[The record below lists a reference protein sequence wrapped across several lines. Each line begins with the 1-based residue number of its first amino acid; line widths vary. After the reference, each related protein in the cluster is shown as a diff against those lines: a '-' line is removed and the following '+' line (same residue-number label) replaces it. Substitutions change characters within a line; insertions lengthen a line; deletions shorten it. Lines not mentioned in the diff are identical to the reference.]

1 MSKGVEIGNIVK
13 RSISLSPQV
22 NQWAEE
28 MAEEMAAA
36 KGYQNNFSA
45 FLADLIREARGDA
58 TPATRDDKAILLAE
72 IKKAAGR
79 VKGRKAAKA

>member
-28 MAEEMAAA
+28 MAAA

-58 TPATRDDKAILLAE
+58 IPQTQVAPGAYYSPFVEFENGAP
-72 IKKAAGR
+72 
-79 VKGRKAAKA
+79 